1 MAQIQGQDIEVQ
13 AGQSCADA
21 LRGVLSGKK
30 MKSVVACECDGI
42 LIDLAQTVPAG
53 AATLEP
59 VFLETPKGLAVLRHS
74 AAHVM
79 AEAVKELFPTAK
91 VTIGPDIENGFYYD
105 FDFERPFTPEDLERI
120 EARMLESV
128 AANRP
133 FSREEMSAGE
143 AKALFAAMGETYKLE
158 IIDDLGADRV
168 SVYRHGDFADLCRG
182 PHLPSTGFLQA
193 VKLTSVAGAYW
204 RGDSKR
210 PMLQRIY
217 GTAFA
222 TPKDLKAH
230 LLMIEEAKKRDHRK
244 LGPQL
249 DLFSFHERGGA
260 GMAYWHPKGGL
271 LRTILEDFVNKEM
284 IRRGYGIVRTPQ
296 ILKRDLWETSGHYA
310 NYRENMYFTEIDE
323 VPYGVK
329 PMNCVAHMLIYN
341 TNQRSYRD
349 LPVRLFEFGVVHRHE
364 LSGVLHGLM
373 RVRQFTQDDA
383 HIICRPDQLLDEIK
397 GVMGWIQDLMGVF
410 GFEYS
415 MEISTRPE
423 KSIGSDADWER
434 ATSALMDAMGQMD
447 LPYTINEGDGA
458 FYGPKIDVKLRDCLG
473 RQWQCS
479 TIQVD
484 FTLPDRFDLLYVGE
498 DGERHRPVMV
508 HRAIMGSVERFI
520 GILTEHFAG
529 AFPAWLAPV
538 QARILTVTDNHND
551 FARTCQDAL
560 QRAGVRVELD
570 LRNEKLGYKVREAQM
585 EKIPYALVI
594 GDQEVE
600 QSCVNVRMLGGN
612 NLGVMSI
619 DAFADLLRQECEKP
633 FKHGGMRYSFSC

>member
-1 MAQIQGQDIEVQ
+1 
-13 AGQSCADA
+13 
-21 LRGVLSGKK
+21 
-30 MKSVVACECDGI
+30 
-42 LIDLAQTVPAG
+42 
-53 AATLEP
+53 
-59 VFLETPKGLAVLRHS
+59 
-74 AAHVM
+74 
-79 AEAVKELFPTAK
+79 
-91 VTIGPDIENGFYYD
+91 
-105 FDFERPFTPEDLERI
+105 
-120 EARMLESV
+120 
-128 AANRP
+128 
-133 FSREEMSAGE
+133 
-143 AKALFAAMGETYKLE
+143 
-158 IIDDLGADRV
+158 
-168 SVYRHGDFADLCRG
+168 
-182 PHLPSTGFLQA
+182 
-193 VKLTSVAGAYW
+193 
-204 RGDSKR
+204 
-210 PMLQRIY
+210 
-217 GTAFA
+217 
-222 TPKDLKAH
+222 
-230 LLMIEEAKKRDHRK
+230 
-244 LGPQL
+244 
-249 DLFSFHERGGA
+249 
-260 GMAYWHPKGGL
+260 MAYWHPKGGL
-271 LRTILEDFVNKEM
+271 VRTILEDFVNKEM

-341 TNQRSYRD
+341 TSQRSYRD
-349 LPVRLFEFGVVHRHE
+349 LPIRLFEFGVVHRHE

-397 GVMGWIQDLMGVF
+397 DVMTWIQDLMGVF

-423 KSIGSDADWER
+423 KSIGSDEDWER
-434 ATSALMDAMGQMD
+434 ATQALMDAMGQME

-538 QARILTVTDNHND
+538 QARILTVTDSHD
-551 FARTCQDAL
+551 EFARKCQDAL

-600 QSCVNVRMLGGN
+600 QACVNVRMLGGN
-612 NLGVMSI
+612 NLGAMPLDEFV
-619 DAFADLLRQECEKP
+619 DLLRQECEKP